1 MSEEVFWS
9 KLVGDTDQMSMHLR
23 VHITSLQKLIDEKRL
38 TVILRSL
45 AMVNEDFVT
54 RPVNW
59 RTNVL
64 HRGEASL
71 RKYFREHDKEQL
83 YKLQ

>member
-1 MSEEVFWS
+1 
-9 KLVGDTDQMSMHLR
+9 MSMHLR

-54 RPVNW
+54 RPVN
-59 RTNVL
+59 
-64 HRGEASL
+64 
-71 RKYFREHDKEQL
+71 
-83 YKLQ
+83 